1 MSQADP
7 YEDRRFRMVCPT
19 CGQRFLEER
28 VDQLT
33 AALQRAVDE
42 AVADDLDD
50 WYANARAV
58 LAIPTTTQKGT
69 T

>member
-1 MSQADP
+1 MSTDK
-7 YEDRRFRMVCPT
+7 YEDERFNSVCPT
-19 CGQRFLEER
+19 CGQTFLRER

-58 LAIPTTTQKGT
+58 LAVAGSI
-69 T
+69 